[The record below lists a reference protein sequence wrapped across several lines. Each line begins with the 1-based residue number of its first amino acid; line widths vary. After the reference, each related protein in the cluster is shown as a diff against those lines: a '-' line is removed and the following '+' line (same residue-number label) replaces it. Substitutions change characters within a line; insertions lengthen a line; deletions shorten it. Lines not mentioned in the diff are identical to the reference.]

1 MDLRELRISLGLTQL
16 ECANY
21 LKMSLRNY
29 QNYEN
34 NITKN
39 IAKKNALFKKLEQYN
54 NKASQEKEYYTNI
67 ITGNDLKMLCMSV
80 KNYKK
85 RDCFKSLKSFID
97 NDLSG
102 KICIL
107 YGLRRT
113 GKTTLIFQLL
123 NELPYEE
130 SAYIKVQTKDSM
142 SSLTKDLKELFK
154 KGYKYV
160 CIDEITLL
168 NDFIDTA
175 AVLSDVFSMMG
186 MKIVVSGKDSLGFA
200 LSSRDELYDRNIMIH
215 TSYISFKEYFKVL
228 NINSIDK
235 YIEYGGT
242 LKIENMNFDDPEF
255 TLDDISFRDDETTR
269 KYIDTAISKNIQHS
283 LKNDKDGMYF
293 NQLRTLY
300 DNNEL
305 TNVINRIVESMNHEF
320 LVRIIEEEFKSH
332 DLGSAKN
339 LLLHDAPED
348 RAYVLENID
357 KEKVTTILKSL
368 VEIKETYETK
378 VHVTQEH
385 IDKVKSYL
393 KVLDLI
399 VNIPVRYESG
409 SRDEYYVFTQ
419 PGMRYSLVKA
429 LVYSLMKDSYFSQ
442 IPETDKKY
450 IIEKISTDVKGR
462 MMEDIVLLEV
472 SKSINKNKEAFKL
485 KFDLGGEIDMIIYDR
500 ETNTNKIFE
509 IKHSEKA
516 SRHQT
521 RHLIDQ
527 NKCQYIEK
535 IYGKTIGKYV
545 IYRGENK
552 IIDGIEYLN
561 VEEYLCTL

>member
-1 MDLRELRISLGLTQL
+1 MTILVAIITAPTTLFNVFADALFAITAAILAHKNVNITQSTRLTISGIPPTAKWLTPPVNAVNAIINTLVPTSVSSKVNLPSTLVGVNVTWKSLDIDVMLDDGTIVASDTSKKVLMEYSFEYEDNVIKDTVEITVNPASISTGVYDIAYKYYVTKLDSKVGKNISLI
-16 ECANY
+16 
-21 LKMSLRNY
+21 K
-29 QNYEN
+29 N
-34 NITKN
+34 NNQI
-39 IAKKNALFKKLEQYN
+39 LVSG
-54 NKASQEKEYYTNI
+54 NKEEKT
-67 ITGNDLKMLCMSV
+67 
-80 KNYKK
+80 
-85 RDCFKSLKSFID
+85 
-97 NDLSG
+97 
-102 KICIL
+102 
-107 YGLRRT
+107 
-113 GKTTLIFQLL
+113 
-123 NELPYEE
+123 
-130 SAYIKVQTKDSM
+130 
-142 SSLTKDLKELFK
+142 
-154 KGYKYV
+154 
-160 CIDEITLL
+160 IDEPTP
-168 NDFIDTA
+168 
-175 AVLSDVFSMMG
+175 S
-186 MKIVVSGKDSLGFA
+186 VS
-200 LSSRDELYDRNIMIH
+200 
-215 TSYISFKEYFKVL
+215 
-228 NINSIDK
+228 
-235 YIEYGGT
+235 
-242 LKIENMNFDDPEF
+242 IENMNFDDPEF

-378 VHVTQEH
+378 VHVTQDH

-442 IPETDKKY
+442 IPETDKLY

>member
-1 MDLRELRISLGLTQL
+1 
-16 ECANY
+16 
-21 LKMSLRNY
+21 
-29 QNYEN
+29 
-34 NITKN
+34 
-39 IAKKNALFKKLEQYN
+39 
-54 NKASQEKEYYTNI
+54 
-67 ITGNDLKMLCMSV
+67 
-80 KNYKK
+80 
-85 RDCFKSLKSFID
+85 
-97 NDLSG
+97 
-102 KICIL
+102 
-107 YGLRRT
+107 
-113 GKTTLIFQLL
+113 
-123 NELPYEE
+123 
-130 SAYIKVQTKDSM
+130 
-142 SSLTKDLKELFK
+142 
-154 KGYKYV
+154 
-160 CIDEITLL
+160 
-168 NDFIDTA
+168 
-175 AVLSDVFSMMG
+175 
-186 MKIVVSGKDSLGFA
+186 
-200 LSSRDELYDRNIMIH
+200 
-215 TSYISFKEYFKVL
+215 
-228 NINSIDK
+228 
-235 YIEYGGT
+235 
-242 LKIENMNFDDPEF
+242 MNFDDPEF

-378 VHVTQEH
+378 VHVTQDH

-399 VNIPVRYESG
+399 VTIPVRYESG
-409 SRDEYYVFTQ
+409 SSDEYYVFTQ

-442 IPETDKKY
+442 IPETDKLY

-462 MMEDIVLLEV
+462 IMEDIVLLEV
-472 SKSINKNKEAFKL
+472 SKSINKNKDAFKL

-500 ETNTNKIFE
+500 ETNTNKIYE
-509 IKHSEKA
+509 IKHNEKA
-516 SRHQT
+516 FETFVSKLKKEESKDKSSEIKKIESTSQGNC
-521 RHLIDQ
+521 LD
-527 NKCQYIEK
+527 YI
-535 IYGKTIGKYV
+535 
-545 IYRGENK
+545 
-552 IIDGIEYLN
+552 
-561 VEEYLCTL
+561 